1 MKYKHLSKEERI
13 LIAVLYGIGH
23 SIRYIADKLKRH
35 PCTIRNEIARNSGA
49 RGYNAQAA
57 QGKYERRL
65 SEANA
70 VPYKLAP
77 ETWSDV
83 CVHLE
88 KGWMP
93 DVIAKRGCTP
103 SRE

>member
-1 MKYKHLSKEERI
+1 MKYKHLSEEERI

-49 RGYNAQAA
+49 RGYDAQAA
-57 QGKYERRL
+57 QGKYERKR

-70 VPYKLAP
+70 MPYK
-77 ETWSDV
+77 SDMPV
-83 CVHLE
+83 C
-88 KGWMP
+88 G
-93 DVIAKRGCTP
+93 TP
-103 SRE
+103 CFRQRCRRCATTR